1 MRILNR
7 RKSKETVTVSILHRR
22 ADYPENIEFMNVY
35 KLVQNPKLDIKTT
48 MQDAF
53 QKAHPDWKIL
63 EINLQI
69 DI

>member
-7 RKSKETVTVSILHRR
+7 RKTKETVTVSILHRR
-22 ADYPENIEFMNVY
+22 SNYPENIEFMNVY
-35 KLVQNPKLDIKTT
+35 KLVQNPELDLKST
-48 MQDAF
+48 MQNAF

-69 DI
+69 DS